1 VEKVRFWFLIFS
13 VESPGKF
20 TFDSQE
26 DGDLQSLLEMQKA
39 WIAYSHNFGYT
50 KTKMFLTHKESEVES
65 RVSISKAKDN
75 LPAIIHAV
83 EEGSTVQLTRH
94 GKAVAVLLSLERYR
108 HLTAG
113 QRDYWQAL
121 MAFRQT
127 CAPADLVEDSAVF
140 MEVRDRGR

>member
-1 VEKVRFWFLIFS
+1 
-13 VESPGKF
+13 
-20 TFDSQE
+20 
-26 DGDLQSLLEMQKA
+26 M
-39 WIAYSHNFGYT
+39 
-50 KTKMFLTHKESEVES
+50 ES

-108 HLTAG
+108 HLSVG

-121 MAFRQT
+121 MAFRQN

-140 MEVRDRGR
+140 MEVRDRSRGRNFEISG